1 MLYYKKAVPCKER
14 GTFWEAFIM
23 EYALQRAL
31 TATDIKLI
39 RKKLKITQSNL
50 AELAGVSVKTVERWE
65 SGQTEVKGPIVT
77 LLCILREHPG
87 ILGELEIHP
96 QKSPLRLRYYFKK
109 QLCTVIDVDDR
120 ERRVEIKNY
129 VSDPL
134 YRAFGV
140 NEHPDY
146 EEYEEF
152 LESRC
157 FPRTRDKMK
166 LILRDLNLPFYD
178 PFLIIEKTGGRMAE
192 DDFWIQI
199 ER

>member
-1 MLYYKKAVPCKER
+1 
-14 GTFWEAFIM
+14 M

-96 QKSPLRLRYYFKK
+96 KKSPLRLRYYFKK
-109 QLCTVIDVDDR
+109 ELCTVIDVDDR

-146 EEYEEF
+146 EEYEE
-152 LESRC
+152 
-157 FPRTRDKMK
+157 
-166 LILRDLNLPFYD
+166 DLL
-178 PFLIIEKTGGRMAE
+178 
-192 DDFWIQI
+192 
-199 ER
+199 